1 MIYTLIEII
10 NNTVFGNSN
19 MNKHRR
25 KYKFADNQ
33 YHYVD
38 MKQYSKIIIDTIN
51 KTVPNKHPKVFKD
64 HFSTDPLTQSETVR
78 VGRALSKLEELNSYG
93 KIVITFRLFDGKLYE
108 SEESDKQIKNRSNTK

>member
-1 MIYTLIEII
+1 
-10 NNTVFGNSN
+10 

-33 YHYVD
+33 YHDVD
-38 MKQYSKIIIDTIN
+38 MKRYSRIIIDTIN

-93 KIVITFRLFDGKLYE
+93 KTVITFRLFDGKVY
-108 SEESDKQIKNRSNTK
+108 SCEEANQPTKQQNQPKGGRMR

>member
-1 MIYTLIEII
+1 
-10 NNTVFGNSN
+10 

-33 YHYVD
+33 YHDVD
-38 MKQYSKIIIDTIN
+38 MKQYSRIIIDTIN

-93 KIVITFRLFDGKLYE
+93 KTVKAE
-108 SEESDKQIKNRSNTK
+108 IKRKIPHVQKEQRTNAHRSQPKI